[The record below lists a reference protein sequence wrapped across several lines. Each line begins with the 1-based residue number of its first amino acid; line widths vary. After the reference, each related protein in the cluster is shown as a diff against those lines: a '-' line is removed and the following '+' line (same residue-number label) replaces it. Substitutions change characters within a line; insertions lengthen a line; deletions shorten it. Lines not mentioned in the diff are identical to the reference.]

1 MARINLDFGL
11 PDLRAG
17 LMGAAGAVG
26 GLPGQY
32 KEKQKREANAAELAQ
47 YDQGSPEFYEALSR
61 QAIAAG
67 DTLKGAQ
74 YATQATE
81 LRRTAILNA
90 RQDEEYERKAQER
103 RNLEETQIS
112 QTFFQL
118 NRLQSLIDSED
129 ATGKQKTAAENLKK
143 VIMRTGDK
151 GGATFANQ
159 VDSLLA
165 GQSYDSERFINL
177 GGGGGVFDKKL
188 QKFLS
193 PDGTEKKLLT
203 PKEIADLQKELLKL
217 NFKPTNVFKAV
228 PNEGPINLNLLGE
241 REQEEKEGGISSP
254 SEKKYIEI
262 AEQATDAS
270 LGLSR
275 NQSLIAELSTD
286 EGYYAGFAGRLKT
299 EILGFA
305 GLRDASE
312 EAKTA
317 YIRSR
322 NENLVKGL
330 PAGVASDKDIELV
343 KMGLPPDDA
352 GKDEII
358 RYLQAE
364 SRILQ
369 ARMDLSILA
378 ENHLVAQQSKGKD
391 ATMVGFEGKKT
402 VYGTTV
408 RAARRNIEAAR
419 EQGGQAYALEI
430 ERQKKYLEEV
440 IGFVPAYFREL

>member
-1 MARINLDFGL
+1 M
-11 PDLRAG
+11 
-17 LMGAAGAVG
+17 
-26 GLPGQY
+26 
-32 KEKQKREANAAELAQ
+32 
-47 YDQGSPEFYEALSR
+47 
-61 QAIAAG
+61 
-67 DTLKGAQ
+67 
-74 YATQATE
+74 
-81 LRRTAILNA
+81 
-90 RQDEEYERKAQER
+90 
-103 RNLEETQIS
+103 
-112 QTFFQL
+112 
-118 NRLQSLIDSED
+118 
-129 ATGKQKTAAENLKK
+129 
-143 VIMRTGDK
+143 
-151 GGATFANQ
+151 
-159 VDSLLA
+159 
-165 GQSYDSERFINL
+165 
-177 GGGGGVFDKKL
+177 
-188 QKFLS
+188 
-193 PDGTEKKLLT
+193 
-203 PKEIADLQKELLKL
+203 
-217 NFKPTNVFKAV
+217 
-228 PNEGPINLNLLGE
+228 
-241 REQEEKEGGISSP
+241 
-254 SEKKYIEI
+254 
-262 AEQATDAS
+262 
-270 LGLSR
+270 
-275 NQSLIAELSTD
+275 STD